1 MRVTDL
7 LRSSTFRLVLS
18 YMALFGASVLLLLGF
33 IYWSTIAV
41 IAHQTDES
49 IKTEISWLTGLY
61 TDHGLSS
68 LISTIN
74 ERSAHSKRSS
84 SYYAVSSAD
93 KRLLAGNIPVRFD
106 LAPEQLGW
114 KNIEMNEARTT
125 GRVVQ
130 IRARSVQ
137 LNDGEYLLVGRDR
150 RQLIVSQNLIIPALL
165 WGLIIMIVL
174 AILGGLVMGRSVLR
188 HIEQINLTV
197 REIMAGDLSRRIPGN
212 NSSDE
217 FDQLANNL
225 NGMLDEIERLMAGIR
240 QVSNNVAHDLRTP
253 LTRLRNQLEELRTGF
268 ADDSPNY
275 EYVEKSIEYADQL
288 LSTFNALLRIAR
300 IEAGGQKTNMKL
312 IDVTLLLNDAKEL
325 YEAVAESKNILIR
338 SEVAGLPTFLADRD
352 LLFQAVT
359 NLLDNAI
366 KYTPEGGKVSLS
378 ASQSKLIAEISVSD
392 TGPGIPEE
400 SREKVIQRFYRL
412 EDSRT
417 SEGNGL
423 GLSLVEAVAHMH
435 KGQLVLTDNN
445 PGLKA
450 TLQFPAFKLK
460 V

>member
-1 MRVTDL
+1 
-7 LRSSTFRLVLS
+7 
-18 YMALFGASVLLLLGF
+18 MALFGASVLLLLGF

-74 ERSAHSKRSS
+74 ERSARSRRSS

-106 LAPEQLGW
+106 LTPEQLGW

-130 IRARSVQ
+130 IRVRSVQ
-137 LNDGEYLLVGRDR
+137 LDGGEYLLVGRDR
-150 RQLIVSQNLIIPALL
+150 RQLIVSQKLIIPALL

-188 HIEQINLTV
+188 HIEQINSTV
-197 REIMAGDLSRRIPGN
+197 REIMDGDLSRRIPGN

-253 LTRLRNQLEELRTGF
+253 LTRLRNQLEELRAGF
-268 ADDSPNY
+268 TDDSPYY
-275 EYVEKSIEYADQL
+275 EYIEKSIEYADQL
-288 LSTFNALLRIAR
+288 LSTFSALLRIAR
-300 IEAGGQKTNMKL
+300 IDAGGQKTNMKL
-312 IDVTLLLNDAKEL
+312 IDVALLLNDAKEL
-325 YEAVAESKNILIR
+325 YEAVAESKKISIR
-338 SEVAGLPTFLADRD
+338 SEVEGLPTFLGDRD

-359 NLLDNAI
+359 NLLDN
-366 KYTPEGGKVSLS
+366 
-378 ASQSKLIAEISVSD
+378 
-392 TGPGIPEE
+392 
-400 SREKVIQRFYRL
+400 
-412 EDSRT
+412 
-417 SEGNGL
+417 
-423 GLSLVEAVAHMH
+423 
-435 KGQLVLTDNN
+435 
-445 PGLKA
+445 
-450 TLQFPAFKLK
+450 
-460 V
+460 